1 MHTPPKNRV
10 KIIATILI
18 SAAGIALI
26 AFLSIVG
33 VQLYSNTQTE
43 MYLLETEK
51 KLDNITQKMEEI
63 EVQIDSL
70 ATNTAATNTAATNTA
85 EREPEAAVPATT
97 EPEATVPF
105 AHLTPQP
112 EATPRPRRRGG
123 GSVQPT
129 TAPTAMPQINSETGH
144 GICRR
149 HPELQDTLI
158 AKLRIPSCQLITTDE
173 LFRVTELPSLTFRSS
188 LQPGDFAGLVNLQE
202 LRIRLEA
209 DASLHADTFHGLV
222 GLESLG
228 LDMRADDPSHSSQGT
243 IAPGAFRGLSNIK
256 VLELRHQKDTD
267 EQSSIP
273 SFEHIETLEQLDI
286 RITDHVFLPN
296 ENHFSNL
303 PNLTSLSISIN
314 PQGPKFKSRYQLS
327 QKLFQ
332 NNVKLEQVKIEI
344 WEADGAV
351 LVDRNTFLHL
361 DQLQSLS
368 LAIAGDTEISLSP
381 NSPLLKDVINGNQ
394 SPSGYTIIPPGAK

>member
-1 MHTPPKNRV
+1 M
-10 KIIATILI
+10 
-18 SAAGIALI
+18 
-26 AFLSIVG
+26 
-33 VQLYSNTQTE
+33 
-43 MYLLETEK
+43 ETEK
-51 KLDNITQKMEEI
+51 ELDNIAQQIEAI

-70 ATNTAATNTAATNTA
+70 ATNTA
-85 EREPEAAVPATT
+85 EKEPEAAVPATT
-97 EPEATVPF
+97 EPEATILF

-112 EATPRPRRRGG
+112 EEIRRRGRGDSVQPTTEPEATVPAPTELEGLIRPRRRRSGGG

-129 TAPTAMPQINSETGH
+129 TAPTAMPQINSETGP

-149 HPELQDTLI
+149 HPKLQDTLI
-158 AKLRIPSCQLITTDE
+158 AKLRIPSCQLITADE

-202 LRIRLEA
+202 LRIRLETGA
-209 DASLHADTFHGLV
+209 NLHADTFHGLER
-222 GLESLG
+222 LEFLS
-228 LDMRADDPSHSSQGT
+228 LDMRFDDPSHSSQGT
-243 IAPGAFRGLSNIK
+243 IVPGAFRGLSNIK

-286 RITDHVFLPN
+286 RITDHVYLPN

-303 PNLTSLSISIN
+303 PNLISLSISIN
-314 PQGPKFKSRYQLS
+314 PQGPKFKSQYRLS
-327 QKLFQ
+327 QELFQ
-332 NNVKLEQVKIEI
+332 NNVKLEQVTIEI
-344 WEADGAV
+344 WEGDGAV

-381 NSPLLKDVINGNQ
+381 NSPLLKDIINGNQ

>member
-1 MHTPPKNRV
+1 M
-10 KIIATILI
+10 
-18 SAAGIALI
+18 
-26 AFLSIVG
+26 
-33 VQLYSNTQTE
+33 
-43 MYLLETEK
+43 ETEK
-51 KLDNITQKMEEI
+51 ELDNIAQQIEAI

-70 ATNTAATNTAATNTA
+70 ATNTA
-85 EREPEAAVPATT
+85 EKEPEAAVPATT
-97 EPEATVPF
+97 EPEATILF

-112 EATPRPRRRGG
+112 EEIRRRGRGDSVQPTTEPEATVPAPTELEGLRPRRRRSGGG

-129 TAPTAMPQINSETGH
+129 TAPTAMPQINSETGP

-149 HPELQDTLI
+149 HPKLQDTLI
-158 AKLRIPSCQLITTDE
+158 AKLRIPSCQLITADE

-202 LRIRLEA
+202 LRIRLETGA
-209 DASLHADTFHGLV
+209 NLHADTFHGLER
-222 GLESLG
+222 LEFLS
-228 LDMRADDPSHSSQGT
+228 LDMRFDDPSHSSQGT
-243 IAPGAFRGLSNIK
+243 IVPGAFRGLSNIK

-286 RITDHVFLPN
+286 RITDHVYLPN

-303 PNLTSLSISIN
+303 PNLISLSISIN
-314 PQGPKFKSRYQLS
+314 PQGPKFKSQYRLS
-327 QKLFQ
+327 QELFQ
-332 NNVKLEQVKIEI
+332 NNVKLEQVTIEI
-344 WEADGAV
+344 WEGDGAV

-381 NSPLLKDVINGNQ
+381 NSPLLKDIINGNQ

>member
-10 KIIATILI
+10 KIIAMILI
-18 SAAGIALI
+18 SAAGIALV

-51 KLDNITQKMEEI
+51 KLDNITQKMEAI

-70 ATNTAATNTAATNTA
+70 ATNTA

-97 EPEATVPF
+97 EPEGTAPATTETVATLPF

-112 EATPRPRRRGG
+112 EATRRPRRRGG

-129 TAPTAMPQINSETGH
+129 TAPTAMPQINSETGP

-149 HPELQDTLI
+149 HPKLQDTLI
-158 AKLRIPSCQLITTDE
+158 AKLRIPSCQLITADE
-173 LFRVTELPSLTFRSS
+173 LFRVTELPSPTFSSS

-209 DASLHADTFHGLV
+209 GASLHADTFQGL
-222 GLESLG
+222 GRLESLG
-228 LDMRADDPSHSSQGT
+228 LEMSGADPSHSSRGI

-256 VLELRHQKDTD
+256 ILELRHQKDT
-267 EQSSIP
+267 EEESSIP
-273 SFEHIETLEQLDI
+273 LFEHIETLEQLDI

-314 PQGPKFKSRYQLS
+314 PQGTKFKSQYRLS
-327 QKLFQ
+327 QELFQ

-344 WEADGAV
+344 WEADGTV
-351 LVDRNTFLHL
+351 RVDRNTFLHL

-368 LAIAGDTEISLSP
+368 LAIAGDAEISLSP
-381 NSPLLKDVINGNQ
+381 NSPLLKDIINGNQ